1 MRAEIITVGTEL
13 LLGQTLDRH
22 SQYLSQEC
30 SPLGIGIY
38 YHTSVGDNRQ
48 RLLEVIQL
56 ASSRSEL
63 VFLCGGL
70 GPTMDDLTK
79 ETLAEYLGISLIQ
92 DSETVTHLEKLFVG
106 RSIPANNFKQTYVFP
121 DGVVFT
127 NQNGT
132 APGLSVTSQG
142 VTYICLPGPPNELV
156 PMFETVIRPFLFQL
170 LSEEQVIDSHTLSF
184 FGIGESL
191 LEERLSDI
199 IQNQTNPTIAPYAKE
214 AGVTIRVT
222 AKAKDKSTAHAMVQ
236 PTLSLIMERVGEYC
250 FTDQEESLE
259 EVVFSLLKQ
268 QRQTLSVVESCTG
281 GLLAHMVTSVPGSSE
296 VFKGG
301 IVSYTNEIK
310 NQIAHVPWEILNQYG
325 AVSSSTA
332 ESLATQTLKQFQTDF
347 TLSVTGVAG
356 PDPSEGKPVGLVYIG
371 LAEKE
376 QPPRIYQFQFKGSR
390 RRIQLLAAKYALF
403 ILQQRLK
410 KGETTT

>member
-30 SPLGIGIY
+30 SPLGIGVY

-63 VFLCGGL
+63 IFLCGGL

-79 ETLAEYLGISLIQ
+79 ETLAEYLDVRLIQ
-92 DSETVTHLEKLFVG
+92 DPETVTHLEKLFVG
-106 RSIPANNFKQTYVFP
+106 RTIATNNFKQTYVFP

-132 APGLSVTSQG
+132 APGLSVKSKG

-156 PMFETVIRPFLFQL
+156 PMFETSIRPFLLQL
-170 LSEEQVIDSHTLSF
+170 LPEKQVIDSHTLSF

-191 LEERLSDI
+191 LEERLNDI
-199 IQNQTNPTIAPYAKE
+199 IENQTNPTIAPYAKE
-214 AGVTIRVT
+214 AGVTLRIT
-222 AKAKDKSTAHAMVQ
+222 AKAKDKTTAHAMVQ
-236 PTLSLIMERVGEYC
+236 PTLSAIMERVGEYC
-250 FTDQEESLE
+250 FSEKEESLE
-259 EVVFSLLKQ
+259 EVVISFLKQ
-268 QRQTLSVVESCTG
+268 QQRTLSVVESCTG

-301 IVSYTNEIK
+301 IVSYTNEVK
-310 NQIAHVPWEILNQYG
+310 NQIAQVPLDVLQQHG
-325 AVSSSTA
+325 AVSSWTA
-332 ESLATQTLKQFQTDF
+332 ESLATQTLKQFQTD
-347 TLSVTGVAG
+347 LSLSITGVAG

-371 LAEKE
+371 LAEKG
-376 QPPRIYQFQFKGSR
+376 QPSRVYQFQFKGSR

-403 ILQQRLK
+403 ILQQCLK